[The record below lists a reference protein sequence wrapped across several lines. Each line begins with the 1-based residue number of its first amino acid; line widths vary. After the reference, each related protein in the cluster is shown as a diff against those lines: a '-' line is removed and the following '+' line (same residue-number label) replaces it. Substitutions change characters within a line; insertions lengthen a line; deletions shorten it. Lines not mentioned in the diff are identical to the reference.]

1 MGRSRA
7 QGSPGLPSLRE
18 MKLQC
23 AVEDCIAVM
32 YLKTLQDSNG
42 REVKEVFV
50 QLSGPNGEQLS
61 EVKIPWSDGELEPS
75 EIKYLASEERLV
87 LTNNATSVTVP
98 IRISRLRDVLS
109 NVRPVSPPKRFACFS
124 STSNPQDGSGER
136 RLHSAIKTFAKDPL
150 ADGAWK
156 EVSKYLS
163 VKGADVDGFLTRNE
177 QYAIMHSLPVQSFT
191 PKELRNIC
199 EILIRT
205 NVFGPSCLGAF
216 YELCLSL
223 EQIPLVRSVIQS
235 SNALTEECLA
245 VLLNFVASVSS
256 ILVDWVKSLREKSHP
271 GTRPFYYEPV
281 WTSML

>member
-1 MGRSRA
+1 
-7 QGSPGLPSLRE
+7 

-32 YLKTLQDSNG
+32 YLKTQQDSSG

-205 NVFGPSCLGAF
+205 NVFWPKLSWSVLRIVFEFGADPACALCDSVKQRPYRRMSCSSTQFCGEFAF
-216 YELCLSL
+216 H
-223 EQIPLVRSVIQS
+223 
-235 SNALTEECLA
+235 
-245 VLLNFVASVSS
+245 
-256 ILVDWVKSLREKSHP
+256 REAT
-271 GTRPFYYEPV
+271 GRG
-281 WTSML
+281 